1 MARKKIIWSE
11 TATIMLF
18 DILDF
23 YRNRNQSDVYSKK
36 LFKKIRK
43 SVSWL
48 KKYPK
53 MGVETDIENV
63 RSLVIE
69 NYILF
74 YKNEKL
80 TLIILS
86 IWDTRQN
93 PDLIKIK

>member
-1 MARKKIIWSE
+1 MARRKIIWSE

-18 DILDF
+18 DILEF
-23 YRNRNQSDVYSKK
+23 YRNRNQSDVYSRK
-36 LFKKIRK
+36 LFKKINK
-43 SVSWL
+43 SVDWL

-53 MGVETDIENV
+53 IGVETDIENV
-63 RSLVIE
+63 RSLYIE

-80 TLIILS
+80 TLFILS

-93 PDLIKIK
+93 PDVIKIK